1 MTKFIRSL
9 WEILSLIKFPTNTKI
24 LIKKGKCQLLNIKEG
39 DFFDLLAEKS
49 LTKSE
54 IKYAI
59 EIFFNIVLTDIYIVK
74 RYLKNYPNYKKVFIK
89 INSIKS

>member
-1 MTKFIRSL
+1 MKKFTRSL

-24 LIKKGKCQLLNIKEG
+24 LIKKGKCKLNIKEG

-89 INSIKS
+89 INNIKS